1 MSEKE
6 EELQLSG
13 TTAELEPPSRSAI
26 SEPGFDPEVALEHE
40 FMRTCLGSCGRDFP
54 LSAEEERRREAAFG
68 RKKEPPFG
76 IPVRA
81 THKHCVLT
89 RERRL
94 ANEWKKGSQLRSA
107 YHVAHGSTPSSEV
120 YHIDDVS
127 TEGELAESL
136 KVLGDRWVAVSADI
150 KVLEDGTR
158 LCRAW
163 PASVKFFG
171 YDD

>member
-1 MSEKE
+1 
-6 EELQLSG
+6 
-13 TTAELEPPSRSAI
+13 
-26 SEPGFDPEVALEHE
+26 
-40 FMRTCLGSCGRDFP
+40 
-54 LSAEEERRREAAFG
+54 
-68 RKKEPPFG
+68 
-76 IPVRA
+76 
-81 THKHCVLT
+81 
-89 RERRL
+89 
-94 ANEWKKGSQLRSA
+94 
-107 YHVAHGSTPSSEV
+107 V